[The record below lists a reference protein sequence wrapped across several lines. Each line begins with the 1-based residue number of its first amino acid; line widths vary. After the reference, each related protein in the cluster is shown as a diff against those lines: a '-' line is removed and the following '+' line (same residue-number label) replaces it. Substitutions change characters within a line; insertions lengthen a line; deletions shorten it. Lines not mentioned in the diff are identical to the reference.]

1 MVVCMDNKFFW
12 TPETQLYYEREKI
25 ISAKNNILID
35 SNNKEYI
42 DLNSGT
48 WNVFLGHG
56 RKEFLN
62 VLYKQADN
70 LDFVSNHRFYHE
82 QGDKLAKRIIDLF
95 PPNMYSSVFFT
106 SGGSEAVESA
116 LKISKQYFYNKHKEG
131 KHRFISLFESYHGST
146 LGSAG
151 ISGDPWD
158 RVPFDDL
165 FIESIHIHPQYCYRC
180 GLGLSKDICKYACIK
195 DFEYRLDFY
204 GEENICALII
214 EPVMGVGGVVIPD
227 EYYLNRLIEVC
238 HKNDILVIFDEVSTG
253 FGRTGEYFNCI
264 KRGVY
269 PDIITFGKTV
279 SNGVVPLGGMI
290 VSKRIADAFVS
301 QKAENQFRH
310 GFTNSGHPLAC
321 AVGNAVLDVFEKKNI
336 IEEVKTKSESF
347 RALISNY
354 TYLQFFGEV
363 RIEGL
368 MIAMEIVDPVT
379 KQTVNIPNL
388 DIILRNKG
396 FLISQL
402 AGVVALFPSVITT
415 ENEMES
421 FMKILVEVLN
431 EFFYMQ

>member
-1 MVVCMDNKFFW
+1 
-12 TPETQLYYEREKI
+12 
-25 ISAKNNILID
+25 
-35 SNNKEYI
+35 
-42 DLNSGT
+42 
-48 WNVFLGHG
+48 
-56 RKEFLN
+56 
-62 VLYKQADN
+62 
-70 LDFVSNHRFYHE
+70 
-82 QGDKLAKRIIDLF
+82 
-95 PPNMYSSVFFT
+95 
-106 SGGSEAVESA
+106 
-116 LKISKQYFYNKHKEG
+116 
-131 KHRFISLFESYHGST
+131 
-146 LGSAG
+146 
-151 ISGDPWD
+151 
-158 RVPFDDL
+158 
-165 FIESIHIHPQYCYRC
+165 
-180 GLGLSKDICKYACIK
+180 
-195 DFEYRLDFY
+195 
-204 GEENICALII
+204 
-214 EPVMGVGGVVIPD
+214 
-227 EYYLNRLIEVC
+227 
-238 HKNDILVIFDEVSTG
+238 
-253 FGRTGEYFNCI
+253 
-264 KRGVY
+264 
-269 PDIITFGKTV
+269 
-279 SNGVVPLGGMI
+279 MI

-321 AVGNAVLDVFEKKNI
+321 AVGNAVLDVFEKENI